1 MLNLIIILLILI
13 SIIYLFYV
21 KENFTTLND
30 LNENTNIV
38 NKFCKKLKIYDKPSE
53 QTLMLKNFRDT
64 KRKNNI
70 ELIKNLNKQ
79 INDYQ
84 KEKHFNDIDHINNY
98 KCKLQKKTE
107 KQLEVINKA
116 KDNILNRN
124 SLEFNIVN

>member
-1 MLNLIIILLILI
+1 MFCI
-13 SIIYLFYV
+13 

-30 LNENTNIV
+30 LNQNTNIV
-38 NKFCKKLKIYDKPSE
+38 NKFCKKLRLYDKPSE
-53 QTLMLKNFRDT
+53 QTLMLKNFRNE
-64 KRKNNI
+64 KRKKNQKI
-70 ELIKNLNKQ
+70 IKELNKQ
-79 INDYQ
+79 IQEYQ